1 MVHPVEKMAV
11 ITVGGEIPP
20 EQLGITDIHEH
31 MLCDLTKNYE
41 SIAGV
46 EAEAKVE
53 LATLGIVTNNPSA
66 IKDNL
71 ILDDV
76 DLAIAEL
83 LEFGKAGGRT
93 VVDLTTAE
101 FGRNPGALRRIAEAT
116 GINII
121 TCTGRYVEAYQSS
134 EVKRMSVEALQDEML
149 REIRVGIGESGVRAG
164 VIGEIGTSERLYP
177 EEAKVLVAAARV
189 NASEGAPIAVHTN
202 PKSRLAMDILD
213 LLSSNGADLSKVAL
227 CHLDSDFVEVSYFE
241 DIFNTGANIEFD
253 TFGENFCL
261 HPNYG
266 PSDLDR
272 VKSLCSLLE
281 RGYLGQIMLG
291 CDVCLKCRL
300 HAYGGWGYD
309 HILSNVLPA
318 MKRYGISGE
327 EIETLLV
334 GNPRDF
340 LDF

>member
-1 MVHPVEKMAV
+1 MVHLVVKMAV
-11 ITVGGEIPP
+11 ITVSGEIPS

-31 MLCDLTKNYE
+31 ILCDLTRNHE
-41 SIAGV
+41 SSGGV
-46 EAEAKVE
+46 EADAKVE

-71 ILDDV
+71 ILDNV

-93 VVDLTTAE
+93 VVDVTTAE
-101 FGRNPGALRRIAEAT
+101 FGRNPGALRQIAEAA

-121 TCTGRYVEAYQSS
+121 TCTGHYVEAFQSS
-134 EVKRMSVEALQDEML
+134 EVKRMSAEALQDEML

-177 EEAKVLVAAARV
+177 EEAKV
-189 NASEGAPIAVHTN
+189 
-202 PKSRLAMDILD
+202 
-213 LLSSNGADLSKVAL
+213 SKVAL
-227 CHLDSDFVEVSYFE
+227 CHMDSDFIEASYFE
-241 DIFNTGANIEFD
+241 DIFKTGANIEFD

-281 RGYLGQIMLG
+281 RGHLGQIMLG

-309 HILSNVLPA
+309 HLLSNVLPA
-318 MKRYGISGE
+318 MKRYGISAE
-327 EIETLLV
+327 EIQALIV
-334 GNPRDF
+334 GNPRRF